1 MNKLNIY
8 FSDIFNVSQDIIESY
23 GAINISLI
31 NDIPLFVD
39 PFLLFNS
46 NKIEYK
52 HIHNEIITYLLFLQE
67 QSKNTRELSKGMM
80 KSWYL
85 FSEVK
90 QTWLGFSLEGNG
102 GRGLGYEFAYNLYEG
117 LKSILPDFGK
127 ESLTESPHLEK
138 LCLISPKVGRD
149 KISDFTTNFTK
160 EYILKYSQEFA
171 EKYLDKSQC
180 KIFNIPKVKFN
191 YDTKTWI
198 SKKFLLPCYK
208 NDYVLL
214 TPSDMLVRDDTFI
227 SRNDMIGNLESIAL
241 SVEDDQIRFQL
252 NQYLIDTLSKK
263 GKELSKNEKEK
274 LGIDLIRDNPKIID
288 YYIRYKESH
297 KEEAS
302 SISRV
307 VVSEVK
313 NLFNIQLQEFTKL
326 LQENTNFYEES
337 NYSYDES
344 YRRVMYLKKVIED
357 MDGYRL
363 FYLNDSPIKRESYLQ
378 IMYRLVWY
386 ASTYDV
392 NREVN
397 NGRGPVDYKISKGR
411 ENSTVVEFKLAS
423 NSKLKKNLE
432 NQVDIYKKASQT
444 QNAIKVIMFFTDNE
458 LNRINN
464 IMKELNISN
473 CKDII
478 LIDARKNKLSASNV

>member
-1 MNKLNIY
+1 
-8 FSDIFNVSQDIIESY
+8 
-23 GAINISLI
+23 
-31 NDIPLFVD
+31 
-39 PFLLFNS
+39 
-46 NKIEYK
+46 
-52 HIHNEIITYLLFLQE
+52 
-67 QSKNTRELSKGMM
+67 
-80 KSWYL
+80 
-85 FSEVK
+85 
-90 QTWLGFSLEGNG
+90 
-102 GRGLGYEFAYNLYEG
+102 
-117 LKSILPDFGK
+117 
-127 ESLTESPHLEK
+127 
-138 LCLISPKVGRD
+138 
-149 KISDFTTNFTK
+149 
-160 EYILKYSQEFA
+160 
-171 EKYLDKSQC
+171 
-180 KIFNIPKVKFN
+180 
-191 YDTKTWI
+191 
-198 SKKFLLPCYK
+198 
-208 NDYVLL
+208 
-214 TPSDMLVRDDTFI
+214 MLVRDDTFI

-344 YRRVMYLKKVIED
+344 YKRVMYLKKVIED

-478 LIDARKNKLSASNV
+478 LIDARNNKLSASNV